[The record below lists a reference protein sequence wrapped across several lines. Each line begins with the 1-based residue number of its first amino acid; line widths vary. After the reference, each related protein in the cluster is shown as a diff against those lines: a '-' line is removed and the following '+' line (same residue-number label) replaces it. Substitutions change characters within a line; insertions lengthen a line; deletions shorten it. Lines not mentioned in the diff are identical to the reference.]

1 MKSWFSWANE
11 LDAIF
16 WIVVAIL
23 ALAIAIFALIVSRS
37 GRSLET
43 KAVLKAIDETRTQL
57 GNVDQRMEQ
66 DHRFQ
71 ANWMLRL
78 LARFGF
84 LEAQDLANDI
94 KRRLKDKTDQSK
106 KEIDP

>member
-1 MKSWFSWANE
+1 MKNWSHEIDIIMW
-11 LDAIF
+11 
-16 WIVVAIL
+16 VVLGTLIAVLAVLAIL
-23 ALAIAIFALIVSRS
+23 LSRG

-43 KAVLKAIDETRTQL
+43 KAVLKAIDEARTQL

-106 KEIDP
+106 KELDP